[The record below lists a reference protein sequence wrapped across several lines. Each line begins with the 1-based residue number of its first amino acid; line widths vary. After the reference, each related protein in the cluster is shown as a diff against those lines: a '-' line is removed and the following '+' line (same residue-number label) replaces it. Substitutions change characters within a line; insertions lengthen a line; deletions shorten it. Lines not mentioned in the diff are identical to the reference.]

1 MQAVETP
8 DQHQVRGLSEG
19 DRFVVSVEIHKET
32 EVRVDG
38 HASNSVTTDRFR
50 IEYQVLQALDEEDT
64 VLVATLQE
72 VSREEPLQSEGQ
84 TARQTVGVA
93 SDLSVAFRMSER
105 TGQLTLL
112 PPARATIVSQFA
124 DGNSWAEAGLK
135 LSCPDS
141 LIESWLARPFW
152 LMASPADVEAGSS
165 WTRQTDESMGPFGVL
180 RCERTLTLKEVDEGV
195 GQVTLTNTSHFKPL
209 VLPSDSGA
217 SGQQF
222 LEGLTAEMMEYSGRA
237 TMYPGSGTTSP
248 SPAREPPEL
257 ELMPESEEP
266 EIATRVWRPQ
276 FESLQESFEI
286 AGSARRLEQDSVL
299 TDGSTGETGDPDGQE
314 VRFRQRQRQVWTL
327 VEAAR
332 SNRRYLFDQSVPVIP
347 AR

>member
-1 MQAVETP
+1 
-8 DQHQVRGLSEG
+8 
-19 DRFVVSVEIHKET
+19 
-32 EVRVDG
+32 
-38 HASNSVTTDRFR
+38 
-50 IEYQVLQALDEEDT
+50 
-64 VLVATLQE
+64 
-72 VSREEPLQSEGQ
+72 
-84 TARQTVGVA
+84 
-93 SDLSVAFRMSER
+93 
-105 TGQLTLL
+105 
-112 PPARATIVSQFA
+112 
-124 DGNSWAEAGLK
+124 
-135 LSCPDS
+135 
-141 LIESWLARPFW
+141 
-152 LMASPADVEAGSS
+152 
-165 WTRQTDESMGPFGVL
+165 MGPFGVL

-248 SPAREPPEL
+248 SPAPEPPEL
-257 ELMPESEEP
+257 ELMPESEGP